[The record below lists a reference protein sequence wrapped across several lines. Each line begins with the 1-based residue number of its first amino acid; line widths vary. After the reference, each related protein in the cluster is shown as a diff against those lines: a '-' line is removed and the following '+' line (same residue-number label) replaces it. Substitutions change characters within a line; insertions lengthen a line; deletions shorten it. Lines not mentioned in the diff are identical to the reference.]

1 MRRRTIWLSLAVAA
15 SLAALAA
22 CSTLRTTA
30 DWDPARDFSKYAT
43 FAFKAVRPEPD
54 EIVSERVKRSIESA
68 LVAKGLRRDDT
79 SPDLKVVT
87 HYRLRRDKQFVTYN
101 SGWGYGWGWRGG
113 GGVTTTQV
121 RNIPVGMLIVD
132 LVDAKEKELVWR
144 GTAADTVKDDTPA
157 EKEQELREA
166 MTKMFEGFPP
176 KK

>member
-43 FAFKAVRPEPD
+43 FAFKPVRPEPN
-54 EIVSERVKRSIESA
+54 EIASQRIKRAIEAA
-68 LVAKGLRRDDT
+68 LVSKGLRRVDE
-79 SPDLKVVT
+79 SPDLRVVT
-87 HYRLRRDKQFVTYN
+87 HYRLRHQKELVTYN
-101 SGWGYGWGWRGG
+101 AGWGYGWRWRGAG
-113 GGVTTTQV
+113 GMSTTTV
-121 RNIPVGMLIVD
+121 RNIPVGTLVVD
-132 LVDAKEKELVWR
+132 LVDAKEKELAWR

-157 EKEQELREA
+157 EKEQALQEA
-166 MTKMFEGFPP
+166 MAKLFEGFPP